1 MRSNDRFGFN
11 TFATDIRCRG
21 VIYHVPNQ
29 RRVHCVLI
37 RHDCLY
43 GNQYFGVCS
52 DPSKTAV
59 ICREVC
65 PSWARLSEFVSSA
78 IIIVHKA
85 IVSAAMNKRQ
95 RVKRLIVSIA
105 LPFSVLKLK
114 YLVIIFCVVSIL
126 FRYVGNALAT
136 EQGVG
141 KEKNHD
147 IADERHDEW

>member
-1 MRSNDRFGFN
+1 MIASTAINILA
-11 TFATDIRCRG
+11 FAQT
-21 VIYHVPNQ
+21 Q
-29 RRVHCVLI
+29 
-37 RHDCLY
+37 
-43 GNQYFGVCS
+43 
-52 DPSKTAV
+52 
-59 ICREVC
+59 
-65 PSWARLSEFVSSA
+65 ARLPSFTVKFAQAGQGSRHLSGGLPNSGQAFRRSTAAFTIAERRCHLLNTTAAFVSSA